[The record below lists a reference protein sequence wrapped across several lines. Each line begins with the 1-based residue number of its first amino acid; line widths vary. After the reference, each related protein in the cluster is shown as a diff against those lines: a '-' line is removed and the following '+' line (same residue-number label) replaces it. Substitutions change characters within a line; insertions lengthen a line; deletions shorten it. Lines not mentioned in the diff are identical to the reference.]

1 MARIKVKAKL
11 DAGYSPLLDQ
21 HIRAGQEYE
30 MEEDQWGDQLFDR
43 PDPLWL
49 SPHELRVKEEEE
61 RTALAATPAGEPG
74 TEPAITEGGG
84 F

>member
-1 MARIKVKAKL
+1 MARIKVKALL

-30 MEEDQWGDQLFDR
+30 MEEDQWGDQLFER
-43 PDPLWL
+43 PDPIWL

-61 RTALAATPAGEPG
+61 RAAAEAVQTP
-74 TEPAITEGGG
+74 EGGE